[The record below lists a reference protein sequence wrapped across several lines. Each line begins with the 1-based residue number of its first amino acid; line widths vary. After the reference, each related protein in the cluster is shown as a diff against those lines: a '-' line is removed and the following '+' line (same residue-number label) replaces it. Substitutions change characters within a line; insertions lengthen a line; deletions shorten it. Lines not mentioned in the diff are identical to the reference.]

1 MSTQTDQNDTSRIAL
16 SMRAVDTASFRTSK
30 AGDELSDRLRR
41 NLGLQHRYEPARLA
55 IARSVAIGTPP
66 PSVSQGDGE
75 LGKVINGRNL
85 FGEEDLPVWI
95 ALLVENA
102 DGRVTDLES
111 LAEEVRRHW
120 HRGIHVLSEEWTNCD
135 ANYER
140 FVLYLSEKTGIERV
154 EGTVA
159 PDDASNGS
167 QGAESHWNEPP
178 IQGAIKLRLGD
189 PGTDLNTGETLTWHL
204 NGKGSPHVALMGAT
218 GTGKTRLARNLLAQ
232 ARSATSAPVL
242 IFDFKGDLSD
252 DRAFLRTLDAQVLE
266 VPSQSVPLDVLY
278 THSMTQS
285 ELSNA
290 AMRFR
295 ESFARIPNGNVGAVQ
310 QDLLRD
316 AARNALRRRRP
327 DNPISIH
334 DVRDELQ
341 SLYSQAS
348 RRPDIVTST
357 FNDLTQEG
365 IELFTPQQSPLEFFS
380 SSWIIDVHEA
390 QETAQR
396 LVVFLV
402 LDALYATFKSLRDSA
417 MDSDGNRTIRSILVV
432 DEARR
437 VLGYGQPSLSSLV
450 RESRSKGMSIFLI
463 SQSPDDYDTVD
474 DNFLEQIGLTVCFR
488 CNSQSP
494 SVLKACLG
502 QNVDLAGLQDG
513 VAVTRL
519 PGKPQPLR
527 FQAWE

>member
-1 MSTQTDQNDTSRIAL
+1 MTRDAEEQRADVVTLN
-16 SMRAVDTASFRTSK
+16 MRAVDTASFRTSK
-30 AGDELSDRLRR
+30 AGDDLNDQLRR

-55 IARSVAIGTPP
+55 IARSIAIRTPP
-66 PSVSQGDGE
+66 PQIPHGDTE

-85 FGEEDLPVWI
+85 FGEDDLPVWVTLI
-95 ALLVENA
+95 TENSA
-102 DGRVTDLES
+102 GRVTDVES

-120 HRGIHVLSEEWTNCD
+120 HRGIHVLAEEWTNCD
-135 ANYER
+135 ENYER
-140 FVLYLSEKTGIERV
+140 FVLCLSEKTGIDRV
-154 EGTVA
+154 DGPTTGDDSSEGI
-159 PDDASNGS
+159 
-167 QGAESHWNEPP
+167 GADKEWSETGRTGPVRL
-178 IQGAIKLRLGD
+178 KLGD
-189 PGTDLNTGETLTWHL
+189 PGTDLNTGEPVMWHL

-218 GTGKTRLARNLLAQ
+218 GTGKTRLARNLLEQ
-232 ARSATSAPVL
+232 SKNATDAPVL
-242 IFDFKGDLSD
+242 VFDFKGDLSD
-252 DRAFLRTLDAQVLE
+252 DRTFLKAIDARVIE

-278 THSMTQS
+278 THSMGQG

-295 ESFARIPNGNVGAVQ
+295 ESFTRIPNGTVGAVQ

-316 AARNALRRRRP
+316 AARSALRKRRP
-327 DNPISIH
+327 DHPISIR
-334 DVRDELQ
+334 DVRDEL
-341 SLYSQAS
+341 SALYNQAS
-348 RRPDIVTST
+348 RKADIVTST

-365 IELFTPQQSPLEFFS
+365 IELFSPTQSPVDFFS
-380 SSWIIDVHEA
+380 QSWVIDVHEA
-390 QETAQR
+390 QDTAQR

-402 LDALYATFKSLRDSA
+402 LDALYGLFKTLRDSP
-417 MDSDGNRTIRSILVV
+417 MDPDGNRAIRHILVV

-450 RESRSKGMSIFLI
+450 RESRSKGMSIYLI

-494 SVLKACLG
+494 KVLRACLG

-519 PGKPQPLR
+519 PGKPQPAR
-527 FQAWE
+527 FQAWS